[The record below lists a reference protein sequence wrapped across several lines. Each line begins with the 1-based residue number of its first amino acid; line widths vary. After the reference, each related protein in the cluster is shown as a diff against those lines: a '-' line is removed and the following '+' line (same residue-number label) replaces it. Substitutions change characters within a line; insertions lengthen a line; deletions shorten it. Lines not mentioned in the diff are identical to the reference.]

1 MLGVIALIPVKTW
14 AGKNTSTCK
23 RLKKMSLDYN
33 CIFEV
38 FFILEAD
45 VQELANHTL
54 RTVVHNKDI
63 EQDRHEQ
70 NWFYCRIAKVDQT
83 PRFI

>member
-1 MLGVIALIPVKTW
+1 MQTA
-14 AGKNTSTCK
+14 
-23 RLKKMSLDYN
+23 KKMSLDYN
-33 CIFEV
+33 CIFEL

-54 RTVVHNKDI
+54 RSVVHNKDI

-70 NWFYCRIAKVDQT
+70 N
-83 PRFI
+83 

>member
-1 MLGVIALIPVKTW
+1 MQTA
-14 AGKNTSTCK
+14 
-23 RLKKMSLDYN
+23 KKMSLDYN
-33 CIFEV
+33 CIFEL

-54 RTVVHNKDI
+54 RIVVHNKDI

-70 NWFYCRIAKVDQT
+70 N
-83 PRFI
+83 

>member
-1 MLGVIALIPVKTW
+1 MQTA
-14 AGKNTSTCK
+14 
-23 RLKKMSLDYN
+23 KKMPLDYN

-38 FFILEAD
+38 FFFFILEAD

-70 NWFYCRIAKVDQT
+70 N
-83 PRFI
+83 